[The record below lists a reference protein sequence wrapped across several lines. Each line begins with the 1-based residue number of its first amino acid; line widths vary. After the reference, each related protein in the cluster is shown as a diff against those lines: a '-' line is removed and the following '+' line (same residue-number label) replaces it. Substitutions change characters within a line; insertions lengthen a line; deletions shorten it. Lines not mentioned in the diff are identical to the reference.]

1 MTTIHQ
7 WLDQYAESHQNPLN
21 ILIHWWCVPII
32 FWSISGF
39 LFLVTLPVV
48 GNLAIPVLV
57 VLTIYYLRITRLL
70 WLGLLLFATVGVY
83 LNFLLFS
90 RIGFMS
96 VWVYLTLFVIAW
108 ILQFYGHYKEG
119 KKPSFLKDLHFL
131 IIGPAWLMAKIYK
144 RTQNF
149 FC

>member
-90 RIGFMS
+90 RIGIMS
-96 VWVYLTLFVIAW
+96 AWVYLTLFVIAW

-144 RTQNF
+144 RMKLPI
-149 FC
+149 

>member
-144 RTQNF
+144 RMKLPI
-149 FC
+149 

>member
-119 KKPSFLKDLHFL
+119 KKPSFLKDLQFL
-131 IIGPAWLMAKIYK
+131 MIGPAWLMAKIYK
-144 RTQNF
+144 RMKLPI
-149 FC
+149 

>member
-32 FWSISGF
+32 FWSISGL
-39 LFLVTLPVV
+39 LFLVTLPIV

-70 WLGLLLFATVGVY
+70 WLGLLLFATGGVY

-90 RIGFMS
+90 RIGIHS
-96 VWVYLTLFVIAW
+96 AWVYLTLFVIAW

-119 KKPSFLKDLHFL
+119 KKPSFLKDLQFL
-131 IIGPAWLMAKIYK
+131 MIGPGWLIAKIYNRMK
-144 RTQNF
+144 LPI
-149 FC
+149 

>member
-32 FWSISGF
+32 FWSISGL
-39 LFLVTLPVV
+39 LFLVTLPIV

-131 IIGPAWLMAKIYK
+131 IIGPGWLIAKIYNRMK
-144 RTQNF
+144 LPI
-149 FC
+149 